1 MNMLEF
7 LPPPSSPDNEPPD
20 LQDIGLFERGLEL
33 LRDAFPDQQECC
45 WETLG
50 ADEESNDEL

>member
-7 LPPPSSPDNEPPD
+7 LPPPSSPDSEPPE
-20 LQDIGLFERGLEL
+20 LEDIGLFERGLQL
-33 LRDAFPDQQECC
+33 LRDIFPGECC

-50 ADEESNDEL
+50 GDDEESNDEL